1 MAGLELRLPV
11 GQEQLEV
18 GGGEV
23 ADGSGPEPVDE
34 ASQRVRVLTP
44 RRGGAATP
52 AKVAVEALEELLER
66 NRILRITTH

>member
-1 MAGLELRLPV
+1 MAVADLKLPFPV

-18 GGGEV
+18 GGGEI

-52 AKVAVEALEELLER
+52 AEVAIEALEELLGR
-66 NRILRITTH
+66 D